1 MDLERSASINRSLG
15 SRVAQCS
22 LNGLAD
28 FLYRYTLVHPTT
40 SKSGAVLWTGSFS
53 IQFYLSYLMT
63 LYRVMFKYNE
73 GREMKQT
80 Q

>member
-28 FLYRYTLVHPTT
+28 FLYRFDFTKLSVL
-40 SKSGAVLWTGSFS
+40 KSE
-53 IQFYLSYLMT
+53 IKE
-63 LYRVMFKYNE
+63 RP
-73 GREMKQT
+73 REASNQMKNIH
-80 Q
+80 